1 MKVCKQMVGCDS
13 NEQPKVWIHPDPVS
27 YRVWLPCNS
36 EPVMLHDILNILEAV
51 EEKHYHKATGNR
63 QHLQEYTTF

>member
-51 EEKHYHKATGNR
+51 
-63 QHLQEYTTF
+63 